1 VTVEQP
7 DRVPQLRGEERLYFD
22 AARRGELVIQRCEA
36 CGTTMFASRV
46 VCVSCGSRALIVVVA
61 SGRGTVYSYTIVHRA
76 PFRSMRDQTPYVV
89 ALIDLAEGVRV
100 MANVIGERTSDVTIG
115 AQVHVSFESLTAE
128 FVVPQFVLV

>member
-1 VTVEQP
+1 MTVEQP

-36 CGTTMFASRV
+36 CGTTTFASRV
-46 VCVSCGSRALIVVVA
+46 VCVSCGKRALKVVAA

-76 PFRSMRDQTPYVV
+76 PFPSMRGQTPYVV
-89 ALIDLAEGVRV
+89 ALIDLDEGVRV
-100 MANVIGERTSDVTIG
+100 MGNLIGERSDGVTIG
-115 AQVHVSFESLTAE
+115 AQARVSFESLTAA